1 MKKIIIPIVAIVLIA
16 AVIFGII
23 NFIIPIDAEIT
34 AISYIRMSNNP
45 DKKDNISVD
54 DYFKRFSDNFNSSVK
69 NDSISGQLLTD
80 YEQLPS
86 DDPDDYI
93 EIKYYINVNNKSLFD
108 INGGNILFNDIND
121 ETKFFLESVDAP
133 IPYEVNKNSSAEWV
147 MHYCAAYVGDLS
159 DEEIAKKLK
168 NVELQLTY
176 DVVVTGARSTSVRA
190 DNAKVTEVKEW

>member
-45 DKKDNISVD
+45 DKKSNISLE

-159 DEEIAKKLK
+159 DDEIAKKLK

>member
-34 AISYIRMSNNP
+34 AISYTRMSNNP